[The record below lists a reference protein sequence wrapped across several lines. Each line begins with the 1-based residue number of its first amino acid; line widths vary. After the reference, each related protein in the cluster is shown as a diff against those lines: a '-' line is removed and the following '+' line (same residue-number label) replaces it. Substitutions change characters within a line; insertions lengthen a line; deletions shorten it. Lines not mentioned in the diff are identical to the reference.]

1 MEMPKKAKMQATPVF
16 TKKENA
22 TLAQRNEVLDWYH
35 ANGKNQSKTAKHF
48 ESVYPNIM
56 IKQPLVS
63 AWVKNE
69 KKWWDDMERG
79 SQDSRANVKR
89 AHQTQH
95 PEVTEMMDLWVL
107 AAMADRINL
116 TGEVLRQKWSTF
128 ADMVG
133 VPKEDRLNLSDS
145 WLTRF
150 KAWHNLKEIKC
161 HGDAGS
167 AIPSTVEAERKA
179 MKEFIKKSK
188 YELRDIFNMDE
199 TGLFY
204 A

>member
-1 MEMPKKAKMQATPVF
+1 MEMPKKAKTQPTPAF

-22 TLAQRNEVLDWYH
+22 TLAQRIEVLDWYH

-48 ESVYPNIM
+48 EAIFPNLM

-63 AWVKNE
+63 AWVKDE
-69 KKWWDDMERG
+69 KKWRDDMEHSR
-79 SQDSRANVKR
+79 DSHSSNVKR
-89 AHQTQH
+89 ARQTQH

-107 AAMADRINL
+107 AAMADKINL

-133 VPKEDRLNLSDS
+133 IPEEDHLNLSDG

-150 KAWHNLKEIKC
+150 KARHNLKEIKC

-167 AIPSTVEAERKA
+167 AIPSTVEVERKI

>member
-1 MEMPKKAKMQATPVF
+1 
-16 TKKENA
+16 
-22 TLAQRNEVLDWYH
+22 
-35 ANGKNQSKTAKHF
+35 
-48 ESVYPNIM
+48 M

-69 KKWWDDMERG
+69 KKWRDDMECSR
-79 SQDSRANVKR
+79 DSHNNAKR
-89 AHQTQH
+89 ARQTQH

-107 AAMADRINL
+107 TAMADRINL
-116 TGEVLRQKWSTF
+116 TSEVLRQKWSTF

-133 VPKEDRLNLSDS
+133 IPEEDRLTLSDG

-150 KAWHNLKEIKC
+150 KARHNLKEIKR

-167 AIPSTVEAERKA
+167 AILSTVEDERKI

>member
-1 MEMPKKAKMQATPVF
+1 VNVEKPKKAKMQATPVF

-22 TLAQRNEVLDWYH
+22 TLTQCIEVLDWYH

-48 ESVYPNIM
+48 ELVYPNIM

-69 KKWWDDMERG
+69 NKWRDDMER
-79 SQDSRANVKR
+79 SHDSHNNVKCT
-89 AHQTQH
+89 HQTQH

-116 TGEVLRQKWSTF
+116 TGEVLHQKWSTF

-133 VPKEDRLNLSDS
+133 IPEEDRLNMSDV
-145 WLTRF
+145 

-167 AIPSTVEAERKA
+167 AIPSTVEAEQKL

>member
-1 MEMPKKAKMQATPVF
+1 MEMPKKKAKTQAVPVF

-22 TLAQRNEVLDWYH
+22 TLAQRIEVLDWYH

-48 ESVYPNIM
+48 ESVFPNIM

-69 KKWWDDMERG
+69 KKWRDDLE
-79 SQDSRANVKR
+79 SSHDSCNNVKCTR
-89 AHQTQH
+89 QTQH
-95 PEVTEMMDLWVL
+95 PEVMEMMDLWVL

-128 ADMVG
+128 VDMVD
-133 VPKEDRLNLSDS
+133 VPEEDRLNLSDG

-150 KAWHNLKEIKC
+150 KAWHNLKEIKH

-167 AIPSTVEAERKA
+167 AIPSTIEAE
-179 MKEFIKKSK
+179 
-188 YELRDIFNMDE
+188 
-199 TGLFY
+199 
-204 A
+204 